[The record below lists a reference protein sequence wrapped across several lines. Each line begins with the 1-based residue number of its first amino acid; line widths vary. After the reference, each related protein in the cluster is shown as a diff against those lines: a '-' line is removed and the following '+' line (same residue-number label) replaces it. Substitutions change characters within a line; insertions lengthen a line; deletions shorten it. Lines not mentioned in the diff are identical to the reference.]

1 MRVALA
7 PQESRLEESNRDQPM
22 TTPATT
28 GRKSRILVVD
38 DHPLLREGVMQLINR
53 QSDLSACA
61 EASSLDE
68 AQAVL
73 DKNAPDLIL
82 LDLRLGGGDVLE
94 FIKSSRTRFPKV
106 RILILSQHDEPLYAE
121 RTLRAGASGYV
132 IKEEA
137 PGEVLTAIRLVL
149 AGEVY
154 ISRKIAALV
163 LQRMV
168 QAGQPDG
175 PTRLE
180 DLTDRE
186 FTIYQ
191 LIGSGLTSREIAQEL
206 GLSVKTIETHRENIK
221 HKRGLSNATELVHD
235 ATEWVRKHG
244 ATRA

>member
-1 MRVALA
+1 M
-7 PQESRLEESNRDQPM
+7 S
-22 TTPATT
+22 TPAPNE
-28 GRKSRILVVD
+28 RKSRILVVD

-53 QSDLSACA
+53 QRDLNACA
-61 EASSLDE
+61 EAESLE
-68 AQAVL
+68 AAQAAL
-73 DKNAPDLIL
+73 EKDPPDLIL

-94 FIKSSRTRFPKV
+94 FIKSSRARFPKA

-137 PGEVLTAIRLVL
+137 PGEVLTAIRTVL
-149 AGEVY
+149 TGENY
-154 ISRKIAALV
+154 ISRKIAAVV

-168 QAGQPDG
+168 QGGPADG
-175 PTRLE
+175 PARLE

-191 LIGSGLTSREIAQEL
+191 LVGSGLTSREIAEEL
-206 GLSVKTIETHRENIK
+206 KLSVKTVETHRENIK
-221 HKRGLSNATELVHD
+221 HKRGLRNATELVQE
-235 ATEWVRKHG
+235 ATAWVEKHG

>member
-1 MRVALA
+1 M
-7 PQESRLEESNRDQPM
+7 S
-22 TTPATT
+22 TPANNE
-28 GRKSRILVVD
+28 RKSRILVVD

-53 QSDLSACA
+53 QRDLSACA
-61 EASSLDE
+61 EAASLEE

-73 DKNAPDLIL
+73 EKDAPELIL

-94 FIKSSRTRFPKV
+94 FIKASRTRFPKV

-149 AGEVY
+149 TGEIY
-154 ISRKIAALV
+154 ISRKIAAVV

-175 PTRLE
+175 TTRLE

-191 LIGSGLTSREIAQEL
+191 LVGSGLTSREIAEEL
-206 GLSVKTIETHRENIK
+206 KLSVKTIETHRENIK
-221 HKRGLSNATELVHD
+221 HKRGLRNATELVHD
-235 ATEWVRKHG
+235 ATEWVGKHG

>member
-1 MRVALA
+1 
-7 PQESRLEESNRDQPM
+7 M
-22 TTPATT
+22 TKPAD
-28 GRKSRILVVD
+28 GERKSRILVVD

-53 QSDLSACA
+53 QRDLLACA
-61 EASSLDE
+61 EAASLTE
-68 AQAVL
+68 AQAAL
-73 DKNAPDLIL
+73 ENGHPDLIL

-94 FIKSSRTRFPKV
+94 FIKASRARFPKV

-137 PGEVLTAIRLVL
+137 PGEVLTAIRVVL
-149 AGEVY
+149 TGEVY

-168 QAGQPDG
+168 HQGQPDG
-175 PTRLE
+175 ATRLE

-191 LIGSGLTSREIAQEL
+191 LIGSGLTSREIAEEL
-206 GLSVKTIETHRENIK
+206 KLSVKTVETHREHIK
-221 HKRGLSNATELVHD
+221 QKRGLRNATELVRD
-235 ATEWVRKHG
+235 ATKWVTEHG
-244 ATRA
+244 VTQA

>member
-1 MRVALA
+1 
-7 PQESRLEESNRDQPM
+7 
-22 TTPATT
+22 
-28 GRKSRILVVD
+28 
-38 DHPLLREGVMQLINR
+38 MQLINR

-68 AQAVL
+68 AQTAL
-73 DKNAPDLIL
+73 EKNPPDLIL

-149 AGEVY
+149 TGEIY

-168 QAGQPDG
+168 REGQPDG

-221 HKRGLSNATELVHD
+221 HKRGLSNATELVRD
-235 ATEWVRKHG
+235 ATEWVQKRG
-244 ATRA
+244 VTRA